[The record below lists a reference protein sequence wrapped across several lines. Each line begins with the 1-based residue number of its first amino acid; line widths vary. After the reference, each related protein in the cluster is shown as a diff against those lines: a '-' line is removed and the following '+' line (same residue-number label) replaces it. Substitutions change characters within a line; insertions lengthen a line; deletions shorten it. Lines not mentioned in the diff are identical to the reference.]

1 MAPIIEIRN
10 VSKQY
15 LLGEAAGLYGNLRE
29 SVTYSLKQALKA
41 FKPANHAAEAT
52 QQGQSSFWALRGVN
66 FNVEKGDNVAII
78 GSNGAGKS
86 TLLKILSR
94 ITDPTEGE
102 VVIRGRMASLLEV
115 GTGFHPELTGR
126 ENIYLNGSILG
137 MKKEEIEA
145 NFEEITAFAGI
156 GRFLDTPVKRY
167 SSGMYVRLAFSIA
180 AHLEPEILV
189 VDEVLAVGDVVF
201 QKKCLGKMA
210 EASAHNR
217 TVLFVSHNLA
227 AVEALCNKGIVLQQG
242 KVVFTGTAK
251 EAIRFYLENLSG
263 EGNPSQSNI
272 IDLTV
277 APGRSPK
284 YKPQLK
290 RLELYTENN
299 RPVTGELPVGAP
311 LRAVVT
317 FNLDEPCI
325 SFDASISLDTASGQ
339 RICTAHSAYEP
350 TRIHEER
357 VGEQTFV
364 CEIPN
369 VPVLP
374 GEYRIG
380 VGLDISSIEVDWVE
394 DATRVHVIKSD
405 FYGTGVVPDRGV
417 FLLQNRWALQPD
429 RSAVEEQQTD
439 VAV

>member
-29 SVTYSLKQALKA
+29 ALTHTLKQAVKG
-41 FKPANHAAEAT
+41 FRKSPAAAQNAE
-52 QQGQSSFWALRGVN
+52 GQSSFWALRNIN
-66 FNVEKGDNVAII
+66 FNVEKGDTVAII

-145 NFEEITAFAGI
+145 KFDEIIAFAGI
-156 GRFLDTPVKRY
+156 GKFLDTPVKRY

-180 AHLEPEILV
+180 AHLEPEILI

-201 QKKCLGKMA
+201 QKKCLGKMS
-210 EASAHNR
+210 EAHAHNR

-227 AVEALCNKGIVLQQG
+227 AVEALCTKGIVLQQG
-242 KVVFTGTAK
+242 QVSFAGTAK
-251 EAIRFYLENLSG
+251 DAIRFYLENISA
-263 EGNPSQSNI
+263 EGNHSKSHV
-272 IDLTV
+272 IDLTD
-277 APGRSPK
+277 APGRVAK

-290 RLELYTENN
+290 RLELYTEND
-299 RPVTGELPVGAP
+299 RPVVGEIPVGAP
-311 LRAVVT
+311 LKALIA
-317 FNLDEPCI
+317 FALDEPCI
-325 SFDASISLDTASGQ
+325 SFDASISFDTTSGQ

-350 TRIHEER
+350 TRVHEER
-357 VGEQTFV
+357 SGEQVFV
-364 CEIPN
+364 CEIPS

-380 VGLDISSIEVDWVE
+380 VGLDISSMEVDWVE
-394 DATRVHVIKSD
+394 DATRIHVLKSD
-405 FYGTGVVPDRGV
+405 FYGTGIVPDRGM
-417 FLLQNRWALQPD
+417 FLLQNRWELQQ
-429 RSAVEEQQTD
+429 AGNEVGEER
-439 VAV
+439 VKARV